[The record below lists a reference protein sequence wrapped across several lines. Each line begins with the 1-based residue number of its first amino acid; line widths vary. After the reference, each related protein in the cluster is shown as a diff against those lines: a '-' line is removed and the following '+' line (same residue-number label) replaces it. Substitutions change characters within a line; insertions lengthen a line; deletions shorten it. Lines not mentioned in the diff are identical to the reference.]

1 MTVIEKEII
10 DKIKVMP
17 PESQKIILEMVI
29 NFEKNK
35 EKPKRLNILEKI
47 DEIVNSKPEE
57 IWNEVPKD
65 SAEKVDEYLYGA
77 KK

>member
-1 MTVIEKEII
+1 MTVIEKEIA
-10 DKIKVMP
+10 DKIKVMSP
-17 PESQKIILEMVI
+17 KSKKVVLEFVI
-29 NFEKNK
+29 NLEKEQ
-35 EKPKRLNILEKI
+35 EKPKRLSILEKI

-57 IWNEVPKD
+57 IWADVPKD